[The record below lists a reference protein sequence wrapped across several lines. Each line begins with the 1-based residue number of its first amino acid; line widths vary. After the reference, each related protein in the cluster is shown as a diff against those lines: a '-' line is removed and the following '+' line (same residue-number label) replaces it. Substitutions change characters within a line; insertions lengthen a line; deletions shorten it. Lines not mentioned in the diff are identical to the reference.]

1 MKYILTMLRKRVF
14 FCPSTMKTAIAPVT
28 VKPNIVQPSVA
39 QPSTTQPAAAAAQ
52 PAVAQHVATQ
62 PTVAEDCL
70 NHLEG
75 LVGTS
80 VYTKVEAVCPL
91 QLTCYSQSNRCGQTL
106 NLLHKPSRLQCK
118 GESGAIAAL
127 SRTA

>member
-1 MKYILTMLRKRVF
+1 
-14 FCPSTMKTAIAPVT
+14 MKTAIALVT
-28 VKPNIVQPSVA
+28 VQPNIVQPSAA
-39 QPSTTQPAAAAAQ
+39 QPSTTQPTATQLAATVAAAQ
-52 PAVAQHVATQ
+52 PVAAQ
-62 PTVAEDCL
+62 PTIAEDCL

-75 LVGTS
+75 SVGTS

-106 NLLHKPSRLQCK
+106 NLLHKPSRLQCND
-118 GESGAIAAL
+118 ESGAIAAL